1 MDIRLYQVIYEA
13 VDDLKNALA
22 GLLKPEIKE
31 TVTGTAEVRNVFN
44 LSKAG
49 TIAGCYVVSGTIVR
63 SAKARLVRNNDVL
76 FDGRFASLK
85 RFKDDVRE
93 VQAGFECGIGLEGY
107 DNLQVGDLIE
117 AYQLEELAR
126 TLD

>member
-1 MDIRLYQVIYEA
+1 MKIVQGS
-13 VDDLKNALA
+13 ALA

-31 TVTGTAEVRNVFN
+31 TVTGTAEVRNVFS

-49 TIAGCYVVSGTIVR
+49 TVAGCLVVSGTIVR
-63 SAKARLVRNNDVL
+63 SSKARLIRKNDVI

-107 DNLQVGDLIE
+107 DNIQVGDHIE
-117 AYQLEELAR
+117 AYMLEELAR